1 MNSDWQ
7 TFLTQQ
13 GASVDSTIVQHFGD
27 PAAELTATE
36 QGTVLCALG
45 QFATLRASGIDA
57 QAWLQNLLSNDI
69 REVTGSRAQW
79 SSFNTA
85 KGRMLAT
92 FLIWRDGDDYLL
104 QLPATLADTLRQKL
118 GMYVLRARV
127 KLTDASNDLISLG
140 LSGENAQTMLLEHC
154 PELPQQPLEMVKIND
169 QTDLISL
176 GLSGENAQTMLLEHC
191 PELPQQPLEMV
202 KINDQTGNIIRL
214 NDTRFQLNTTPEHA
228 QTLWRALSGRAK
240 SVGSPC
246 WDWLNVRAGIPFI
259 LPQTQEQ
266 FVPQMANLDLLG
278 GINFKKGCYPGQ
290 EIVARMHYLG
300 KLKRRM
306 YLAHVEC
313 DVAPQAGDAVFSAD
327 MADQQPAQPGGMIA
341 NSAAAPSG
349 GYDVLAVVQISS
361 RETQTLHLKSRQGAI
376 LTFASLPYPL
386 P

>member
-140 LSGENAQTMLLEHC
+140 LSGENAQT
-154 PELPQQPLEMVKIND
+154 I
-169 QTDLISL
+169 
-176 GLSGENAQTMLLEHC
+176 LLEHC

-376 LTFASLPYPL
+376 LTFAALPYPL